1 MKKVTKEAKFF
12 KGKNAISVIIGVVI
26 FIVCMILLFYITIGG
41 GDRVTSDLD
50 ESKTEETKNTT
61 SQEVTTE
68 TVTTTQQAT
77 TEPATTTVPETTVV
91 QESDTTPN
99 PTMPIVELDG
109 NYSNI
114 GYITPTDGVVT
125 MAFVGDINL
134 SEKLENHYN
143 NAGLDGF
150 LSKNLQNIFLNSDIF
165 GINHEYVSSDAGDEH
180 KVDYEIWYYKNPTAR
195 QYILN
200 EMGVDVVT
208 LANNHTMDYGVEGL
222 IDTMNSLKARNIV
235 YVGVGN
241 NLEEAKSAY
250 IREVNGK
257 KIGILA
263 ANRVVPRVDW
273 YAYENKPGQ
282 MTTYESTDRFVMIKE
297 EITRLKTVE
306 KCDVVVVMVH
316 FGENK
321 QPIVQDYQKLV
332 ARGYVDAGADII
344 LGCHTHTLQG
354 AEIYNGK
361 YIFYGV
367 SNFLFENYLIDSAVV
382 QAALDE
388 NNKLTVKLVPCIS
401 QNYQTHDVC
410 GSEAKRIFK
419 EIEALSTNIVIDDNG
434 VVKLKN

>member
-1 MKKVTKEAKFF
+1 MEKMNRATKLF
-12 KGKNAISVIIGVVI
+12 KEKNIFSVIIGVVV
-26 FIVCMILLFYITIGG
+26 FIVFLTFLFCITIGG
-41 GDRVTSDLD
+41 GDRDTSDLN
-50 ESKTEETKNTT
+50 ESKMAQENTT
-61 SQEVTTE
+61 SQKTATE
-68 TVTTTQQAT
+68 MITT
-77 TEPATTTVPETTVV
+77 TEPTTTEIITTTEPETTTVQAETT
-91 QESDTTPN
+91 TPK
-99 PTMPIVELDG
+99 PTMPYVEVNGD
-109 NYSNI
+109 YSHI

-134 SEKLENHYN
+134 SEKIENYYN
-143 NAGLDGF
+143 NSGLDGF

-180 KVDYEIWYYKNPTAR
+180 KVDYEIWYYKNTTRR

-222 IDTMNSLKARNIV
+222 IDTMNSLKARNIA

-250 IREVNGK
+250 IQEVNGK
-257 KIGILA
+257 KIAILA

-282 MTTYESTDRFVMIKE
+282 MTTYESTDRFGMIKE
-297 EITRLKTVE
+297 EITRLKTIE

-321 QPIVQDYQKLV
+321 QPIVQDYQKNV

-344 LGCHTHTLQG
+344 VGCHTHTLQG
-354 AEIYNGK
+354 AEIYNDK

-382 QAALDE
+382 QASLDE
-388 NNKLTVKLVPCIS
+388 NNKLTVKLVPCVS

-410 GSEAKRIFK
+410 GNEAKRIFK
-419 EIEALSTNIVIDDNG
+419 EIEALSTNIVIDDDG